1 MTTQLICNPEKFN
14 PLLAALKQGGRE
26 KLHVVADFDGTLTST
41 LVNGKQIP
49 STISILR
56 DGDYL
61 TPEYRKKAHE
71 LYNYY
76 RPFEDD
82 PNCPLEKRKKMMNE
96 WWTRHFDLLVRT
108 GLTKQDLESVV
119 KNASLNLKAGAKE
132 FLDLLFENNIPL
144 LIISSS
150 GIGDTIKI
158 YLEQQDLLKNNV
170 HIVTNSFIWDDK
182 GYAVGVKEPIIHAL
196 NKDETSVAHYPF
208 FETIKNRS
216 NVLLLGDGTGDAEM
230 ARGFASE
237 NILKIAFIHRHKAE
251 EKAFCQSL
259 FDVLIENENYDWVN
273 KITKEITM
281 G

>member
-1 MTTQLICNPEKFN
+1 MATELICNPEKFDS
-14 PLLAALKQGGRE
+14 LLAALKKDGRE

-41 LVNGKQIP
+41 MVNGKPVP

-82 PNCPLEKRKKMMNE
+82 PNCPIEKREKMMHE

-108 GLTKQDLESVV
+108 GLTRQDLESVV
-119 KNASLNLKAGAKE
+119 KNASLTLKSGAKE

-158 YLEQQDLLKNNV
+158 FLEQQNLLRNNV
-170 HIVTNSFIWDDK
+170 HVITNSFIWNDD

-196 NKDETSVAHYPF
+196 NKDETSLAHYPL
-208 FETIKNRS
+208 FETIKNRT
-216 NVLLLGDGTGDAEM
+216 NILLLGDGTGDAMM
-230 ARGFASE
+230 AQGFASE

-251 EKAFCQSL
+251 EKKFCASL
-259 FDVLIENENYDWVN
+259 FDALIENENYDWVN
-273 KITKEITM
+273 KITREIIA